1 MNTETPVTDVD
12 FTAFDFETT
21 GLHSA
26 SDRIV
31 EFGAVRFRGSKILA
45 DFGMLVNPGIPI
57 GAEAGAVSGIS
68 DADVSGAPP
77 VGSILPGFVEF
88 LGETVLIAHNAPFDL
103 GFLRAAVQESSLPEI
118 RNVVIDT
125 QLLAIKAFP
134 KRKSYALQNLATEL
148 NLPRN
153 RAHRAK
159 DDAEMCM
166 KLFLA
171 CVEALSFMGDLPLS
185 EVLTGPWNG

>member
-1 MNTETPVTDVD
+1 M
-12 FTAFDFETT
+12 
-21 GLHSA
+21 
-26 SDRIV
+26 
-31 EFGAVRFRGSKILA
+31 
-45 DFGMLVNPGIPI
+45 
-57 GAEAGAVSGIS
+57 
-68 DADVSGAPP
+68 
-77 VGSILPGFVEF
+77 
-88 LGETVLIAHNAPFDL
+88 
-103 GFLRAAVQESSLPEI
+103 
-118 RNVVIDT
+118 VIDT

-185 EVLTGPWNG
+185 EVLTGPWNGSLLAKH